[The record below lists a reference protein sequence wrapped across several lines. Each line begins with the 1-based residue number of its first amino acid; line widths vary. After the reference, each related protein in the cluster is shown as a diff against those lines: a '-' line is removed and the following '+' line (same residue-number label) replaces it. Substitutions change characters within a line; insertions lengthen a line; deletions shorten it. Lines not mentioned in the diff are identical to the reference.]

1 AGESPT
7 GRAIVTIADPALGR
21 LPAPLTAVEL
31 RLGAEVVREL
41 VDPRLDATLAYRG
54 RLGRGGNS
62 PASYTL
68 GWRDGAAPAED
79 DAPDSE
85 RWLRLPPVGSAA
97 VPLAVQDALTR
108 ALGGLPA
115 TASQAVVVERCR
127 AWLEDRIPY
136 LLPGEQGAAR
146 RLDEFLG
153 EAAGGHCEYFATA
166 LALMLR
172 LRGIPCRL
180 ATGYL

>member
-1 AGESPT
+1 
-7 GRAIVTIADPALGR
+7 
-21 LPAPLTAVEL
+21 
-31 RLGAEVVREL
+31 
-41 VDPRLDATLAYRG
+41 
-54 RLGRGGNS
+54 
-62 PASYTL
+62 
-68 GWRDGAAPAED
+68 

-180 ATGYL
+180 ATGYLAREWDADQRVLTVRERHAHAWVEVLGTDGVWRTVDATPAGGSDAAAQTGGLLGAA